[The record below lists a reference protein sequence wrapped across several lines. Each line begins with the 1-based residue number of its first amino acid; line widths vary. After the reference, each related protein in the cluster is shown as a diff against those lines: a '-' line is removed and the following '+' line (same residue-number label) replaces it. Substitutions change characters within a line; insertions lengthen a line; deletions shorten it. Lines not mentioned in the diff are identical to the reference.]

1 LGGGLAIAETTAA
14 VTDRRIDSWQRD
26 GFDPAQRYMRPLSQR
41 RACPERWRKA
51 VQTRTLGRTGIQVSV
66 LGFGCGAVG
75 GLMVKGTAADQ
86 ERAVA
91 RALDLGINYFD
102 TAAMYGNGES
112 ERNLGRVLK
121 SLKPNLYLG
130 TKVRV
135 PAGGRRNIAAAVTAS
150 LEASLQRLQLDHV
163 DLFQLHNHIL
173 ADGRESD
180 LTPEIVLGDVVPA
193 FERLRE
199 QGKTRFFGITAVG
212 DTAAL
217 HRVADSSTLDTAQI
231 SYNMLNPSAGTAV
244 APGYP
249 AHDFGNLLAHTKAA
263 DMGVIAIRVLAAGA
277 LSGTED
283 RHPLGSPRVD
293 PIGSGHDY
301 QIDVERAR
309 RLEPLV
315 REGYADTLVEAAIR
329 YVIAHPAVST
339 ALVGYSTQEQLEH
352 AATAANKGPL
362 PPAALDRLSALQ
374 NSFVGEA
381 R

>member
-1 LGGGLAIAETTAA
+1 MHQK
-14 VTDRRIDSWQRD
+14 R
-26 GFDPAQRYMRPLSQR
+26 
-41 RACPERWRKA
+41 
-51 VQTRTLGRTGIQVSV
+51 LGRTGLEVSA

-75 GLMVKGTAADQ
+75 GLMIKGNAADQ

-91 RALDLGINYFD
+91 RALELGINYFD

-121 SLKPNLYLG
+121 SLKPDLYLG

-135 PAGGRRNIAAAVTAS
+135 PAADRRNIAAAVTAS
-150 LEASLQRLQLDHV
+150 MEASLQRLQLDHV

-173 ADGRESD
+173 ADGGDAD
-180 LTPEIVLGDVVPA
+180 LTPEIVLGEVVPA
-193 FERLRE
+193 LERLRA

-217 HRVADSSTLDTAQI
+217 HRVADARVFDTAQI
-231 SYNMLNPSAGTAV
+231 SYNMLNPSAGTSV
-244 APGYP
+244 AAGYP

-277 LSGTED
+277 LSGTMD
-283 RHPLGSPRVD
+283 RHPLGSPSVD
-293 PIGSGHDY
+293 PIGSGRDY
-301 QIDVERAR
+301 QADAERAR

-315 REGYADTLVEAAIR
+315 REGFADSVVEAAIR
-329 YVIAHPAVST
+329 YVIAHEGVST
-339 ALVGYSTQEQLEH
+339 ALVGYSTLDQLEY
-352 AATAANKGPL
+352 AAAAANKGPL
-362 PPAALDRLSALQ
+362 PPAALDRLATLQ
-374 NSFVGEA
+374 SGFVGEP

>member
-1 LGGGLAIAETTAA
+1 M
-14 VTDRRIDSWQRD
+14 Q
-26 GFDPAQRYMRPLSQR
+26 Y
-41 RACPERWRKA
+41 
-51 VQTRTLGRTGIQVSV
+51 RTLGRTSAKLSL

-75 GLMVKGTAADQ
+75 GLMVRGAPADQ

-91 RALDLGINYFD
+91 RALELGINYFD

-135 PAGGRRNIAAAVTAS
+135 PAAERRNIAAAVTAS

-173 ADGRESD
+173 AGRSDSD
-180 LTPEIVLGDVVPA
+180 LTPEIVLGEVVPA

-199 QGKTRFFGITAVG
+199 QGKTRFYGITAVG

-217 HRVADSSTLDTAQI
+217 HRVADARAFDTAQV

-244 APGYP
+244 TPGYP
-249 AHDFGNLLAHTKAA
+249 AHDFGNLLAHTQAA
-263 DMGVIAIRVLAAGA
+263 DIGVIAIRVLAAGA

-283 RHPLGSPRVD
+283 RHPLGSPSVE
-293 PIGSGHDY
+293 PIGSGRDY
-301 QIDVERAR
+301 RVDVERAR
-309 RLEPLV
+309 RLGPLV
-315 REGYADTLVEAAIR
+315 REGYADSLVEAAIR
-329 YVIAHPAVST
+329 YVIAHTAVST
-339 ALVGYSTQEQLEH
+339 ALVGYSTLEQLEY
-352 AATAANKGPL
+352 AAAAANKGPL
-362 PPAALDRLSALQ
+362 PAAALDRLTALQ
-374 NSFVGEA
+374 SSFVGEA